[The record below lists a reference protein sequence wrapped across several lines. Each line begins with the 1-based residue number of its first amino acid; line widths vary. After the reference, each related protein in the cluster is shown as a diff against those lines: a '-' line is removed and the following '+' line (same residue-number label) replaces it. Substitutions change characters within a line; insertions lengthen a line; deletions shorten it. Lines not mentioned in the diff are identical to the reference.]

1 MASKLPSFSGITEPG
16 KHLTEHEAI
25 VDTIHRLTES
35 VDSGDAALLDS
46 AIYEDAEWDVSGIT
60 FLEKNYGIL
69 RGKADIMNWQ
79 MTGPAPVLSTH
90 MVTNVRTHVT
100 VHDDGSKTATA
111 TAFVLAQHLPEGT
124 PHDKV
129 STWGKDLFFATNRF
143 IAELKHDGE
152 RWRVSSWA
160 LRTIWSV
167 GDTDF
172 IIKARPQ

>member
-35 VDSGDAALLDS
+35 VDSEDPALLDS
-46 AIYEDAEWDVSGIT
+46 AIYEDTEWDVSGLS
-60 FLEKNYGIL
+60 FLEKDYGIL
-69 RGKADIMNWQ
+69 RGKAEMMKWQ

-90 MVTNVRTHVT
+90 MVSNVRTHVT
-100 VHDDGSKTATA
+100 MHDGGSKTATA
-111 TAFVLAQHLPEGT
+111 TAFVLAQHLPKGT
-124 PHDKV
+124 PHDKI
-129 STWGKDLFFATNRF
+129 SNWEKDIFLVANRL

-160 LRTIWSV
+160 LRTIWTV
-167 GDTDF
+167 GDSSF
-172 IIKARPQ
+172 VVKARPQ